1 MTDAVMENYKLC
13 TACLYQHDP
22 LSAEKIRENE
32 SFLDK
37 TESVLGEYLVKITEQ
52 HLVGED
58 NRLATEFMHTVGDFE
73 RIGDHCMNL
82 LEVSEYNMEQEIGFS
97 KDALSLS

>member
-1 MTDAVMENYKLC
+1 MLPCINILITFAKKSSQRQKRIKDRRRIGVAGPNLYTESICGAGAMQKVMVSMTDAVMENYKLC

-37 TESVLGEYLVKITEQ
+37 TESVLGNIL
-52 HLVGED
+52 
-58 NRLATEFMHTVGDFE
+58 
-73 RIGDHCMNL
+73 
-82 LEVSEYNMEQEIGFS
+82 
-97 KDALSLS
+97 